1 MIRQPSLFLPN
12 SCRLYRHW
20 LLFIALTA
28 WAVGSVACGAS
39 AIHPATIRFERS
51 GGLAGLDDRL
61 TINLAT
67 GTAQLQRHK
76 EVMTATLSA
85 EQRSRLVALI
95 AALDV
100 ASLAAT
106 PTPPHRCCDF
116 LSYRIQIDSTTI
128 QTTDAD
134 LPASLQPLVT
144 ELNAII
150 TGIAMR

>member
-1 MIRQPSLFLPN
+1 
-12 SCRLYRHW
+12 
-20 LLFIALTA
+20 
-28 WAVGSVACGAS
+28 
-39 AIHPATIRFERS
+39 
-51 GGLAGLDDRL
+51 LAGLDDRL

-106 PTPPHRCCDF
+106 PPHRCCDF
-116 LSYRIQIDSTTI
+116 LSYRIQIDATTI

-150 TGIAMR
+150 TGIAMW